1 MSMAWSIPHLC
12 QLTGFQ
18 YKDIFTLFIT
28 ASLHHFSSLHDL
40 GLKSS
45 TEIEICEQV
54 QLTIDS
60 QGEIIRFSCETKEV
74 FFDLF

>member
-45 TEIEICEQV
+45 KV

-60 QGEIIRFSCETKEV
+60 QGEIIRFSCETKEA